1 MKTKEDIHMSEQ
13 KFKEVIAALSNEEI
27 AEALTSQ
34 CILPDVK
41 KLYKDEA
48 VKRFVAIYNTKKR

>member
-1 MKTKEDIHMSEQ
+1 MSERE
-13 KFKEVIAALSNEEI
+13 FREVIAALSSEEI
-27 AEALTSQ
+27 AEALASQ

-48 VKRFVAIYNTKKR
+48 VKRFVAIYGTKKE

>member
-1 MKTKEDIHMSEQ
+1 MSEQ
-13 KFKEVIAALSNEEI
+13 EFKEVIAALSNEEV
-27 AEALTSQ
+27 AEALVSQ

-48 VKRFVAIYNTKKR
+48 VKRFVTIYGAKKR

>member
-1 MKTKEDIHMSEQ
+1 MSEQ